1 MVNEERGILNMA
13 REREYAKRCKCS
25 PVKRY
30 FISGKELEYY
40 RNLTPSDEEMSIGDS
55 IVLQLLKRGNQFERR
70 KSEELTMV

>member
-1 MVNEERGILNMA
+1 MDNVCILNRQ
-13 REREYAKRCKCS
+13 REREYAKKCKSS
-25 PVKRY
+25 PVRIY
-30 FISGKELEYY
+30 YLTPKELEYY